1 MKFAIISDSHDNWPN
16 VEKAILYI
24 KKQNITTLV
33 HCGDISSG
41 KVLQEL
47 VQLFGGTVHAITGNV
62 SAPLEELREAV
73 NGLEVTLYDETGILE
88 IDGLKIAFNHYPD
101 EAKELAESGQYDL
114 VFYGHTHKPWDE
126 RIGNTRMLNPGT
138 VAGLF
143 SKATFA
149 IYNTTTRQAELVIL
163 EKI

>member
-16 VEKAILYI
+16 LIKAIDYI
-24 KKQNITTLV
+24 KKQNITTMI

-41 KVLQEL
+41 KVLEETAKR
-47 VQLFGGTVHAITGNV
+47 FGGTIHAITGNV
-62 SAPLEELREAV
+62 SAALDTLKEKTADLD
-73 NGLEVTLYDETGILE
+73 VTMHDETGVVE
-88 IDGLKIAFNHYPD
+88 IGGKKIAFNHYPE
-101 EAKELAESGQYDL
+101 EAAKLAETGDYDL

-126 RIGNTRMLNPGT
+126 MVGDCRLLNPGT

-143 SKATFA
+143 QKATFA
-149 IYNTTTRQAELVIL
+149 IYDTETGKAELIIL

>member
-16 VEKAILYI
+16 IEKAILYI
-24 KKQNITTLV
+24 KKQGITTLV
-33 HCGDISSG
+33 HCGDISSPM
-41 KVLQEL
+41 VLAEL
-47 VQLFGGTVHAITGNV
+47 VKLFGGTVHAITGNV
-62 SAPLEELREAV
+62 SASLEELQEKVRGMA
-73 NGLEVTLYDETGILE
+73 VTLYDETGTLE
-88 IDGLKIAFNHYPD
+88 LGGLKIAFNHYPD
-101 EAKELAESGQYDL
+101 EAKKIAASGQYDL

-149 IYNTTTRQAELVIL
+149 IYDTTTRQAELVIL